1 MPVYDYHCYGCS
13 RTYERIAKIAERD
26 MQNCD
31 WCGQP
36 FHRIQGAPLFRF
48 KGRVTPGGG
57 PDKFT
62 ADMLGMR
69 LDELPSGLRTEKK

>member
-1 MPVYDYHCYGCS
+1 
-13 RTYERIAKIAERD
+13 
-26 MQNCD
+26 MQ
-31 WCGQP
+31 
-36 FHRIQGAPLFRF
+36 RLLGAPLFRF

-69 LDELPSGLRTEKK
+69 LDELPAGLRTEKRK

>member
-1 MPVYDYHCYGCS
+1 MPVYDYVCTKCA
-13 RTYERIAKIAERD
+13 RAPERIVLISQRD
-26 MQNCD
+26 NQVCE
-31 WCGQP
+31 CGYTML
-36 FHRIQGAPLFRF
+36 RLLGAPLFRF

-69 LDELPSGLRTEKK
+69 LDELPVGLRTEKK

>member
-1 MPVYDYHCYGCS
+1 MPVYDYKCWNCEKLH
-13 RTYERIAKIAERD
+13 ERVTAMSERD
-26 MQNCD
+26 LQQCD
-31 WCGQP
+31 CGV
-36 FHRIQGAPLFRF
+36 HMTRLLGAPLFRF

>member
-1 MPVYDYHCYGCS
+1 MPVYDYTCLNCQ
-13 RTYERIAKIAERD
+13 RIVERITLISQRD
-26 MQNCD
+26 KQDCE
-31 WCGQP
+31 CGAALS
-36 FHRIQGAPLFRF
+36 RMLGAPLFRF